1 MPQCL
6 FCASHQYCLQSVRN
20 VYLLVNYG
28 DFQIGTSTKAAPF
41 VQMLSTS
48 NASSV
53 LHQDFVTERLN
64 GVDTTGSQTL
74 LSPDTSGALSP
85 TKSSSSSGINTKKIL
100 IYAGI
105 GAGGLA
111 VLLILGYCISSC
123 CRRSKNSKSVSPSP
137 WEGRAGRYQPLGDPA
152 PAAATD
158 MYAAPYGQP
167 ASMDYRPMP
176 YAQQTSAAYRA
187 PTGYPN
193 PWENR

>member
-1 MPQCL
+1 MIL
-6 FCASHQYCLQSVRN
+6 GMAFLRN

-41 VQMLSTS
+41 VQLLSTS
-48 NASSV
+48 NSSSE
-53 LHQDFVTERLN
+53 LHTDFVQVRLN
-64 GVDTTGSQTL
+64 GVDTTSTQVL
-74 LSPDTSGALSP
+74 LAPDTSGALSP
-85 TKSSSSSGINTKKIL
+85 TSSPSSSSDNTKKIL

-111 VLLILGYCISSC
+111 VLLILGFCISSC
-123 CRRSKNSKSVSPSP
+123 CRRRSKGTKAGLPSP

-167 ASMDYRPMP
+167 ASTAYRPAP
-176 YAQQTSAAYRA
+176 YAQQTSTAYR
-187 PTGYPN
+187 PPPSYSH